1 MKTENYKIEK
11 FLPMLSILIHDYID
25 NDNNLMD
32 NQDILISAYD
42 IHNTLMYC
50 AFGIFNKFDWGSNIF
65 GYIKVK

>member
-50 AFGIFNKFDWGSNIF
+50 AFGIFNNYLMGEVIF
-65 GYIKVK
+65 LVI